1 MAHNWQFFY
10 AIMKLLKK
18 IRQLSDSITNCTW
31 SFLFCWEVK
40 YLGEKTGSV
49 WNMVGTIIVSV
60 GLVAALSAAFVVFG
74 DKITDVFNTT
84 LDNTLSLAKNVGK

>member
-1 MAHNWQFFY
+1 M
-10 AIMKLLKK
+10 
-18 IRQLSDSITNCTW
+18 
-31 SFLFCWEVK
+31 
-40 YLGEKTGSV
+40 GEKTGSV